1 MNVALGIMLGL
12 GLGLGSKVNQKT
24 GGAIRSRETTA
35 SFRRCCQTKPLLTN
49 CTIVQHYLHTCTT
62 SVL

>member
-24 GGAIRSRETTA
+24 GGGRFAVEKRLRHFVVA
-35 SFRRCCQTKPLLTN
+35 AKRNL
-49 CTIVQHYLHTCTT
+49 Y
-62 SVL
+62 